1 MVLAGILAAAL
12 PETMGVA
19 TPETLNQAPQRSAAD
34 DARLVRLCA
43 LSEHVHSLQPLL
55 RLGHRN
61 DPGQRSA
68 SQISSGQQAWR

>member
-34 DARLVRLCA
+34 DARLVRCA
-43 LSEHVHSLQPLL
+43 VVPCCDMQTICV
-55 RLGHRN
+55 
-61 DPGQRSA
+61 QC
-68 SQISSGQQAWR
+68 